1 MLKRSRRR
9 ISAAVLTCLAAL
21 AIGAAPQPASAL
33 GADSAA
39 APAAVP
45 TTRAHDYPGAP
56 KDTPRCNRLLR
67 KIERARKQERYKRV
81 NRLSARYN
89 RTCRVK

>member
-1 MLKRSRRR
+1 MFTRSRSR
-9 ISAAVLTCLAAL
+9 ISAAVLTGLVAL
-21 AIGAAPQPASAL
+21 AIGSAPQPASAA
-33 GADSAA
+33 GAGTA
-39 APAAVP
+39 APATTP